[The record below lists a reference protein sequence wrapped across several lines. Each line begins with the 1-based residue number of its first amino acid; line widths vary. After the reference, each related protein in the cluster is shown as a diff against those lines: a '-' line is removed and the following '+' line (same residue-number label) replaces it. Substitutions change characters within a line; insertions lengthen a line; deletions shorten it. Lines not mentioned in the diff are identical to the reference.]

1 MIQEQQYEE
10 HNFKIDQFPSKA
22 MKGFTK
28 TRITRLIALTIISAA
43 TLLIFITTGTVFYN
57 HHHHRQLID
66 NSISKELQSTTT
78 TGLSTSAGP
87 IMISTSSNSIPYAER
102 QALSDLHDT
111 TDGSKRN
118 YVPSSAG
125 AQWSFDQPLENPW
138 ANQAVSHVKGIL

>member
-66 NSISKELQSTTT
+66 NSISKDLQSTAT

-87 IMISTSSNSIPYAER
+87 MMTSSSSPSIPYAER

-111 TDGSKRN
+111 THGSKRN
-118 YVPSSAG
+118 YVSSSAG
-125 AQWSFDQPLENPW
+125 AQRSINHPTVNPW
-138 ANQAVSHVKGIL
+138 ANQAVSHEKGIL